1 MIFPSRQNTEMI
13 LILILYPMRTLLR
26 FSYLLIIFFTS
37 CGNMATKKAD
47 AEGKKENAVESKLE
61 TKSESKVILFFGNSL
76 TAGMGLDPNE
86 AFPALIQEKV
96 DSLQLAYKVVNAGLS
111 GETTASGKNRLGWV
125 LNSDIDVFV
134 LELGANDGLRG
145 ISLEETRRNLQEIID
160 VVKQKNPNTTI
171 ILAGMQIPPN
181 MGQDY
186 TSEFRDIFPDL
197 AKKNKIGL
205 IPFLLEDVAGN
216 PELNQ
221 PDGIHPTA
229 EGQKIIANNIWP
241 IIANAIK

>member
-1 MIFPSRQNTEMI
+1 MQ
-13 LILILYPMRTLLR
+13 TLLR
-26 FSYLLIIFFTS
+26 FSYLLFILLAS
-37 CGNMATKKAD
+37 CGNMASKKTD
-47 AEGKKENAVESKLE
+47 VGEQEGNSIENKLE
-61 TKSESKVILFFGNSL
+61 AKSGSRVILFFGNSL

-86 AFPALIQEKV
+86 AFPALIQEKI
-96 DSLQLAYKVVNAGLS
+96 DSLQLDYRVVNAGLS
-111 GETTASGKNRLGWV
+111 GETTASGKNRLDWV
-125 LNSDIDVFV
+125 LTGEIGVFV

-145 ISLEETRRNLQEIID
+145 IPLKETRNNLQEIINT
-160 VVKQKNPNTTI
+160 VQQKNPMTTI

-186 TSEFRDIFPDL
+186 TAEFKDIFPDL

-216 PELNQ
+216 PDLNQ

-241 IIANAIK
+241 IIATAIKQ

>member
-1 MIFPSRQNTEMI
+1 
-13 LILILYPMRTLLR
+13 MRTLLR
-26 FSYLLIIFFTS
+26 FSYLLFIFFTS

-47 AEGKKENAVESKLE
+47 AVEKEEKAIENKVE
-61 TKSESKVILFFGNSL
+61 TKSENKVILFFGNSL

-86 AFPALIQEKV
+86 AFPALIQEKI
-96 DSLQLAYKVVNAGLS
+96 DSLQLPYKVVNAGLS

-125 LNSDIDVFV
+125 LNADIEVFV

-145 ISLEETRRNLQEIID
+145 ISLEETRGNLQEIID
-160 VVKQKNPNTTI
+160 VVQEKNPNTTI

-186 TSEFRDIFPDL
+186 TSEFKDIFPDL
-197 AKKNKIGL
+197 AKKNNVGL
-205 IPFLLEDVAGN
+205 SPFLLEDVAGN

-241 IIANAIK
+241 IIAEIINE

>member
-1 MIFPSRQNTEMI
+1 MI
-13 LILILYPMRTLLR
+13 LILIRYRMRTLLR
-26 FSYLLIIFFTS
+26 FSYLLFIFFSS
-37 CGNMATKKAD
+37 CGNIATKKAD
-47 AEGKKENAVESKLE
+47 TGEKEEKSSEGKIE

-86 AFPALIQEKV
+86 AFPALIQEKL
-96 DSLQLAYKVVNAGLS
+96 DSLQLSYKVVNAGLS

-125 LNSDIDVFV
+125 LNADIEIFV

-145 ISLEETRRNLQEIID
+145 IPLEETRGNLQEIIEL
-160 VVKQKNPNTTI
+160 VQQKNPNTTI

-181 MGQDY
+181 MGQEY
-186 TSEFRDIFPDL
+186 TREFKEIFPDL
-197 AKKNKIGL
+197 AKRNNIGL

-216 PELNQ
+216 PKLNQ

-229 EGQKIIANNIWP
+229 DGQKIIANNIWP
-241 IIANAIK
+241 IIAKVIDQ

>member
-1 MIFPSRQNTEMI
+1 
-13 LILILYPMRTLLR
+13 
-26 FSYLLIIFFTS
+26 
-37 CGNMATKKAD
+37 MATKKAD
-47 AEGKKENAVESKLE
+47 AGEKEENAIENKIE
-61 TKSESKVILFFGNSL
+61 EKNQSKVILFFGNSL

-86 AFPALIQEKV
+86 AFPALIQDKI
-96 DSLQLAYKVVNAGLS
+96 DSLQLSYKVVNAGLS

-125 LNSDIDVFV
+125 LNADIEVFV

-145 ISLEETRRNLQEIID
+145 ISLEETRGNLQEIID
-160 VVKQKNPNTTI
+160 VVQQKNPNTTI

-186 TSEFRDIFPDL
+186 TSGFKDIFPDL
-197 AKKNKIGL
+197 AKKNNIGL
-205 IPFLLEDVAGN
+205 IPFLLEDVAGD

-241 IIANAIK
+241 IIAKIITE